1 MDNKEDIPI
10 MKKVFALILCLSMML
25 GFASCAK
32 KVEVPSKSDV
42 KKAAADEF
50 DMDFKVDSEEISD
63 DEKEAEWVLISKD
76 GSLQVTVT
84 WNAKTPDKF
93 EFDDE
98 ELTPTDTEPAPTSSE
113 DPTTESSEDPT
124 TTTTTETS
132 ATDSSEDNG
141 STTSAPSGVKY
152 VNFDEMNFY
161 INGKKY
167 TLGKTT
173 LQDLIDDGVP
183 FEDGELDDAK
193 NNLKSRYQS
202 SYIKLNPGVK
212 GYYVWIQVFNETD
225 SGKPMNEC
233 YINEIYYKVTNLVKD
248 GEKQNFITFDFPL
261 DLKME
266 DLKAN
271 SGEPNGRTYHNEDNA
286 KYIYDTLEWT
296 KKGTKFMNSNRY
308 TFEYT
313 NGELKNVVITYI
325 P

>member
-1 MDNKEDIPI
+1 
-10 MKKVFALILCLSMML
+10 MKKVFALMLCLSMMF

-42 KKAAADEF
+42 KKAAAEEY
-50 DMDFKVDSEEISD
+50 DMDFKVDSEDISD
-63 DEKEAEWVLISKD
+63 DEKDAEWVLISKD
-76 GSLQVTVT
+76 GTLQVTVT
-84 WNAKTPDKF
+84 WNAKTPDEF

-98 ELTPTDTEPAPTSSE
+98 KLAAPTE
-113 DPTTESSEDPT
+113 TETETAPTETETETAPTTTSEDPT
-124 TTTTTETS
+124 TTATDTS
-132 ATDSSEDNG
+132 ASDSSDNG
-141 STTSAPSGVKY
+141 TTVAPTGAKY

-183 FEDGELDDAK
+183 FEDGELDNAK

-212 GYYVWIQVFNETD
+212 GYYVWIQVFNDTD

-233 YINEIYYKVTNLVKD
+233 YINEIYYKVTSLVKD

-271 SGEPNGRTYHNEDNA
+271 SGEPNGRTYHNEDNP

-296 KKGTKFMNSNRY
+296 KKGTKFMNSNKY
-308 TFEYT
+308 SFDYT

>member
-1 MDNKEDIPI
+1 
-10 MKKVFALILCLSMML
+10 MKKVLALILCLSVML

-124 TTTTTETS
+124 TTATTESS
-132 ATDSSEDNG
+132 ATDSSEDNS
-141 STTSAPSGVKY
+141 STTTAPSGVKY

-225 SGKPMNEC
+225 AGKPMNEC

-308 TFEYT
+308 TFDYT